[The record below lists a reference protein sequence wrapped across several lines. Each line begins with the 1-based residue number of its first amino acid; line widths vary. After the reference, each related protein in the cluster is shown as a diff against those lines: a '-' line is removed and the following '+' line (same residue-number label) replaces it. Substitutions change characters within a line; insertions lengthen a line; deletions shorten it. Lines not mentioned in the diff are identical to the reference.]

1 MTKLF
6 ATIAFICFTCLLHA
20 QDGYVKF
27 SADSPFSGG
36 KVKVFQGEIVPFF
49 TSTKAD
55 KINVIVGNDTI
66 TELSINSKSY
76 ELVSPSKLNYL
87 SQKDEFIQLRKG
99 VGIVVNVNSIDKTDS
114 AVVYSE
120 NKTQLTKLV
129 NEREATIRKEDCG
142 KSIRLVI
149 ANTPTIY
156 YSVESLKQFVEP
168 EPVQQAENTEAQTE
182 EKKDTGWAWWYYAGI
197 VLGVGGIGFGI
208 WKFLKR
214 KKNNSDEY
222 VYYNGGSLTDFAKP
236 YGGLDFLS
244 SINPK
249 GVIPTK
255 SEWDKIKNKGEG
267 NFKIQNLKGEKVR
280 VKQAAKPEFGFGD
293 VNNKYEEKESTN
305 SYPFDS
311 PKETFVQPTNFGNNN
326 ELSHQLRQME
336 NNLIR
341 EIQLGRSGSNN
352 QNEINRLRNE
362 KAEVENKLRT
372 IETDKRNVDAKLM
385 QMQSDKTTA
394 ENNLQTAMA
403 ETIRVQNEIKE
414 LKERVIR
421 VEFLK
426 TYSESVFSYLKY
438 CQQVSTDAYSVF
450 NKINQ
455 LNPEQALVPGQ
466 LLMKFQSST
475 ISLPFGNW
483 LQITQDIKET
493 SATTNKSLIYGI
505 SQFNSEE
512 ERKREFQR
520 ILYTELVTK
529 YHSSILIL
537 AESFRNLERF
547 QVSSESVIEI
557 QKTFSGHVTTLLS
570 KASAIGVETKYVPLF
585 RSFEDYPGLGESVS
599 QKVSIAFRS
608 VHGLEKNSVAEILLY
623 GWKIEDGEEKT
634 QFILA

>member
-27 SADSPFSGG
+27 SADSPFRGG
-36 KVKVFQGEIVPFF
+36 KVKIFQGEIVPFF
-49 TSTKAD
+49 KSTKAD

-76 ELVSPSKLNYL
+76 ELVSPSKLNYI

-149 ANTPTIY
+149 ANAPTIY
-156 YSVESLKQFVEP
+156 YSVESLKEFAEP
-168 EPVQQAENTEAQTE
+168 EPVPQAENTEAQTE
-182 EKKDTGWAWWYYAGI
+182 EKKDTGWAWWHYALI
-197 VLGVGGIGFGI
+197 ALGACGIGFGL
-208 WKFLKR
+208 WKFIKRRKGNPNEEVFNSSSLK
-214 KKNNSDEY
+214 
-222 VYYNGGSLTDFAKP
+222 DFALK
-236 YGGLDFLS
+236 YGGVKKLS
-244 SINPK
+244 ELNPNLIPPNWDKLQNTEKQRIINNLQGKRLIVRGESEMSFGFQENKNSYNDEPM
-249 GVIPTK
+249 TK
-255 SEWDKIKNKGEG
+255 EWD
-267 NFKIQNLKGEKVR
+267 
-280 VKQAAKPEFGFGD
+280 
-293 VNNKYEEKESTN
+293 T
-305 SYPFDS
+305 
-311 PKETFVQPTNFGNNN
+311 PKETFVQSTNFGNNN
-326 ELSHQLRQME
+326 ELSGQLRQME

-341 EIQLGRSGSNN
+341 EIQLGRSGNNN

-362 KAEVENKLRT
+362 KTEVENKLRT
-372 IETDKRNVDAKLM
+372 LETDKRNLDAKLM

-414 LKERVIR
+414 LEERVIR

-547 QVSSESVIEI
+547 QVSSESVREI
-557 QKTFSGHVTTLLS
+557 QKTFSDHVTTLLS